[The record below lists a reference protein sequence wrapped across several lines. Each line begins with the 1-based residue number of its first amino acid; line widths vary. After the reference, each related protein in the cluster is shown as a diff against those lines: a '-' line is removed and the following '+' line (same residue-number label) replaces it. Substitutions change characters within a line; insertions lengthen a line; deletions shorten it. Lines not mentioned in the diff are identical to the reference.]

1 MNLVEWLQKLMTNFG
16 AGWVMW
22 LMILLSVV
30 SVAIM
35 LERGW
40 FYWSLRDDI
49 GKLALKLRE
58 DLRRGDYEA
67 ARVALERSPSAEAAV
82 VVAGLLEADRGAKA
96 AEEAMEGAM
105 ALQRMKLERRL
116 AFLGTLGN
124 NAPFIGLFGTV
135 IGVVEAFE
143 QLGKQSTV
151 VGKAAAAGAP
161 QEVMA
166 AIAEALVATAV
177 GLAVAIPAVAAYNY
191 YQRLSKSVL
200 ANTSALSHVLLSY
213 LVAPTAPVLTSPK
226 AEKGKAGKPAPSG
239 TEEEA

>member
-1 MNLVEWLQKLMTNFG
+1 
-16 AGWVMW
+16 
-22 LMILLSVV
+22 
-30 SVAIM
+30 
-35 LERGW
+35 
-40 FYWSLRDDI
+40 
-49 GKLALKLRE
+49 
-58 DLRRGDYEA
+58 
-67 ARVALERSPSAEAAV
+67 
-82 VVAGLLEADRGAKA
+82 
-96 AEEAMEGAM
+96 
-105 ALQRMKLERRL
+105 
-116 AFLGTLGN
+116 
-124 NAPFIGLFGTV
+124 V

-213 LVAPTAPVLTSPK
+213 LVAPPAPVLASPK
-226 AEKGKAGKPAPSG
+226 AEKGRAGKPAASD